1 MISESI
7 ILLEKVSFTVITVA
21 IGAFCIVK
29 IRKLDGLSRRLL
41 LAGFFY
47 SVHELSF
54 FLNDPALFELTKVMF
69 FLIFFYS
76 LVNIISLD
84 EETRKRLEEAEWLNA
99 ETKKRLERLKE
110 NIN

>member
-7 ILLEKVSFTVITVA
+7 ILFEKVSFTVVTVA

-29 IRKLDGLSRRLL
+29 IRKLDGLSRRFL

-76 LVNIISLD
+76 LVHIISLD
-84 EETRKRLEEAEWLNA
+84 EETRKRLGETERLNA

-110 NIN
+110 NI

>member
-7 ILLEKVSFTVITVA
+7 ILLEKVSFTVVTVA
-21 IGAFCIVK
+21 IGAFCLVK
-29 IRKLDGLSRRLL
+29 IRKLDGLSRRFL

-76 LVNIISLD
+76 LVQIISLD
-84 EETRKRLEEAEWLNA
+84 EETRKRLEEAKQLNA
-99 ETKKRLERLKE
+99 EMMKRLERLKE
-110 NIN
+110 NM